1 MFYQWWSRINMR
13 VTTVTIV
20 KTRDVVTGRAEASY
34 TRNFSGKVHVGAEL
48 WSHRCSQNYCEDPV
62 STGVQ
67 LRFSLLRMK
76 QNASSIKSRCFA
88 DFIDQVIQ
96 QEWPE
101 KQDDKWITW
110 IVTATHGKAAIS
122 YMAYGNEPSQ
132 EVIYLYAAI
141 IAVIQLWPE
150 RRTSLENRNPGVS
163 HSWNCPLES
172 HHFLSLHLA

>member
-1 MFYQWWSRINMR
+1 MGFAEYFALLRTPIHQNMPEQYLPQSLKGADL
-13 VTTVTIV
+13 VVYTALNSFGIQV
-20 KTRDVVTGRAEASY
+20 DVLSVMIEDQHESDDSDDSEDQGCRHRKGRSFIH
-34 TRNFSGKVHVGAEL
+34 RNVSGKVHVGAEL

-101 KQDDKWITW
+101 KQDDK
-110 IVTATHGKAAIS
+110 
-122 YMAYGNEPSQ
+122 
-132 EVIYLYAAI
+132 
-141 IAVIQLWPE
+141 
-150 RRTSLENRNPGVS
+150 
-163 HSWNCPLES
+163 
-172 HHFLSLHLA
+172 